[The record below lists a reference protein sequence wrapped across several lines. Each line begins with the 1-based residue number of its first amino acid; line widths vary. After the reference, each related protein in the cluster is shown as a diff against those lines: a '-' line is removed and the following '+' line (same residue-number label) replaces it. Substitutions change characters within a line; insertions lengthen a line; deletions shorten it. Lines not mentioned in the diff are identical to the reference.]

1 MAEAKEVSW
10 GEKRDAPPNR
20 EIKSMERS
28 KDSNAREYLVTAGI
42 SQKRVVI
49 IYQIIWRNSSLFVDI
64 LREKVIIIIDVL

>member
-28 KDSNAREYLVTAGI
+28 KDSNAREYLVT
-42 SQKRVVI
+42 
-49 IYQIIWRNSSLFVDI
+49 SLFVDI